1 MITGEDVKE
10 MQENL
15 TQEEIDDIMLR
26 VQMNTKKGV
35 FDILNQYKD
44 DSRKVVSEAMT
55 YAASSAIEVGV
66 TGLMMMCNGQR
77 KAVVTLLEQLLDHVE
92 QNVKEE
98 LNAKE

>member
-1 MITGEDVKE
+1 MITGEDIENMK
-10 MQENL
+10 ENL
-15 TQEEIDDIMLR
+15 TREEIDDIMLR
-26 VQMNTKKGV
+26 VQMITKKGV

-66 TGLMMMCNGQR
+66 TGLMMICNGQR
-77 KAVVTLLEQLLDHVE
+77 KAVLTLLEQLLDHVE

>member
-1 MITGEDVKE
+1 VITGEDVKE

-35 FDILNQYKD
+35 FDILNQYKN

-77 KAVVTLLEQLLDHVE
+77 KAVVKLLEELLDHVE
-92 QNVKEE
+92 KNVKEE
-98 LNAKE
+98 LNEQ

>member
-44 DSRKVVSEAMT
+44 DSRKRSRR
-55 YAASSAIEVGV
+55 SCK
-66 TGLMMMCNGQR
+66 L
-77 KAVVTLLEQLLDHVE
+77 
-92 QNVKEE
+92 
-98 LNAKE
+98 

>member
-77 KAVVTLLEQLLDHVE
+77 KAVVKLLEELLDHVE
-92 QNVKEE
+92 KNVKEE
-98 LNAKE
+98 LNEQ